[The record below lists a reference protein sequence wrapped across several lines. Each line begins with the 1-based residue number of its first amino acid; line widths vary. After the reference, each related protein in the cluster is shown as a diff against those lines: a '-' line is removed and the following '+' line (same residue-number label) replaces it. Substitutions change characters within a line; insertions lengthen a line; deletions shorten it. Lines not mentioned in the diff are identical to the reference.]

1 MANGSGFQREED
13 RGQLHG
19 RNGTRENEEVS
30 EDMRVD
36 IPGIMVLYSFP
47 QIHYTQKKRNP
58 PFNKA
63 PHNPDCQ
70 FSPRS
75 CIFVLFQKA
84 NHLESIPIFKQHLE
98 TGFKDEACLHSAFFK
113 LIREAAPSQLA
124 SEEVEYVL
132 DLVLSL

>member
-13 RGQLHG
+13 RDQLHG

-30 EDMRVD
+30 EDMRLD

-58 PFNKA
+58 PFNKT

-98 TGFKDEACLHSAFFK
+98 TGVVLRAETFSLAF
-113 LIREAAPSQLA
+113 
-124 SEEVEYVL
+124 
-132 DLVLSL
+132 